1 MTFVCAFFFAGS
13 LGSVSRITCTG
24 SEPGLRAAD
33 FSEQRLLGPSPACHQ
48 SKRVAA
54 SFTCSVCPVI
64 RANVQTWGWSWS
76 GYYSVT
82 FQSPEPLL
90 MFLKMRMRSPG
101 AERDERPVDI
111 LMKSGLPGST
121 GNSAHLCRA
130 RKDPLFQASPRK
142 GPFGCRGPS
151 KISVFFWGG
160 VPAIRF
166 AAAMR
171 APCARNSARKL
182 LSSTP
187 PNPCSQMAVCG

>member
-1 MTFVCAFFFAGS
+1 MFVHFS
-13 LGSVSRITCTG
+13 LQGVSVPFPASRAPDRSRGCVPLIFQSRGCLAR
-24 SEPGLRAAD
+24 LR
-33 FSEQRLLGPSPACHQ
+33 ACHQ

-54 SFTCSVCPVI
+54 SFTCSACPVI

-90 MFLKMRMRSPG
+90 MFLKMHMGSPG
-101 AERDERPVDI
+101 STRDERPVDI
-111 LMKSGLPGST
+111 LLKSGLPGST

-151 KISVFFWGG
+151 KTIVFWMGSRPSDLVLQCG
-160 VPAIRF
+160 PRGPGIQQQHCCHR
-166 AAAMR
+166 
-171 APCARNSARKL
+171 
-182 LSSTP
+182 P
-187 PNPCSQMAVCG
+187 PPQILHF